1 MSTVLHLCA
10 SAAAPVQYIG
20 SAVRSARRKW
30 GWDVHLLLTP
40 TAPRWME
47 AELPELE
54 ELTGHPVRHRYD
66 APWQSESEPLPL
78 ADVVLVA
85 PVSAADACAWAWG
98 VTPDPAPAVPAEA
111 SYRSRP
117 VLAMPYWHSET
128 DRQRSLRYALDQL
141 RRRDGVRV
149 LRGRKGYRPHPPGQ
163 GDPAAYPWETALAAA
178 ERELGWF

>member
-40 TAPRWME
+40 TAARWME

-66 APWQSESEPLPL
+66 APWRSEPLPS
-78 ADVVLVA
+78 ADVVLVT
-85 PVSAADACAWAWG
+85 PLSAADACAWAAG
-98 VTPDPAPAVPAEA
+98 ITPDPALAATAEA
-111 SYRSRP
+111 SCRSRP

-128 DRQRSLRYALDQL
+128 DRQRSVRRALEQLRWDGVKML
-141 RRRDGVRV
+141 RRR
-149 LRGRKGYRPHPPGQ
+149 KGYKPHPPDEGN
-163 GDPAAYPWETALAAA
+163 PAAYPWEGALAAA
-178 ERELGWF
+178 ERELRFY